1 MKTHS
6 GVRLTGGLKVREI
19 KEKKQK
25 KLGSISSRVGSCQC
39 DCGDFSS
46 LKEIVV
52 CFIHCVKYVI
62 LLRTNVQD
70 IL

>member
-6 GVRLTGGLKVREI
+6 GVRLTRGLKVREI
-19 KEKKQK
+19 KEKK

-39 DCGDFSS
+39 DCDDFSS